1 MIWLYIELV
10 LFALLLVCAPY
21 MLWSDYLAV
30 MALKRQRDA
39 KDTLDVKG
47 GLSKWAAAIGPWILI
62 RGYALDAFCNFI
74 HMTIALRELPQ
85 ELTVTK
91 RLRRH
96 IEGNTRHAPFCLAIR
111 TQLLDGFDPDGIHR

>member
-21 MLWSDYLAV
+21 LLWCDYLGV
-30 MALKRQRDA
+30 MALKRQRD
-39 KDTLDVKG
+39 G
-47 GLSKWAAAIGPWILI
+47 WGLSGFSKTIGTWILI
-62 RGYALDAFCNFI
+62 RGYLLDALCNFF
-74 HMTIALRELPQ
+74 HMTLVLRELPQ

>member
-1 MIWLYIELV
+1 MIYAYIV
-10 LFALLLVCAPY
+10 AALFGLLLVCAPF
-21 MLWSDYLAV
+21 MLWADYLCV
-30 MALKRQRDA
+30 MALKRQRDN
-39 KDTLDVKG
+39 G
-47 GLSKWAAAIGPWILI
+47 GLSGPATYFGTYILI
-62 RGYALDAFCNFI
+62 RGYVLDCFVNLVHA
-74 HMTIALRELPQ
+74 TIILREFPQ